1 MSIAELKERIQGIF
15 PAVPTPLTEDEQLDE
30 PALERL
36 IEHLLSGGVHGLWM
50 LGSGSEAPNL
60 SDDVRRCVIEV
71 AVHLVRGRV
80 PILVGT
86 SALSTRQ
93 TIANTRL
100 AGELGADG
108 AFILAPY
115 YYVHSQD
122 ELQAYFEMVLQ
133 ETDLPIMLYHNP
145 YNTKLPLSLGLVEAL
160 SVHERVIG
168 IKDSGGDF
176 TFTQALLRRFR
187 DRPDFRIFQGF
198 ETTVAATI
206 LLGGQG
212 AVLGMPNLAPRM
224 CVELYNAASQGDIS
238 RAFALQARLTELLES
253 LWSGLDSTDG
263 LFIGGI
269 KTGLWLLGI
278 CSPRTTR
285 PFRPLTTEENQQ
297 LRGAMEREG
306 LL

>member
-1 MSIAELKERIQGIF
+1 MSVVELKQRIQGIF
-15 PAVPTPLTEDEQLDE
+15 PAVPTPLTENEQVDT

-60 SDDVRRCVIEV
+60 ADEMRRQIIQV
-71 AVHLVRGRV
+71 AVQVVRGRV

-86 SALSTRQ
+86 TALSTRQ
-93 TIANTRL
+93 TITNTRQ
-100 AGELGADG
+100 AADLGADG
-108 AFILAPY
+108 AFVLAPY
-115 YYVHSQD
+115 YYTHSQE
-122 ELQAYFEMVLQ
+122 ELRVHFEMVLQ

-145 YNTKLPLSLGLVEAL
+145 YNTKLPIKLDLVEAL
-160 SVHERVIG
+160 SAHERLIG

-176 TFTQALLRRFR
+176 TYTQALLRRFQ

-206 LLGGQG
+206 LLGGHG
-212 AVLGMPNLAPRM
+212 AVLGMPNLAPHL
-224 CVELYNAASQGDIS
+224 CVELYNAARQGDIAG
-238 RAFALQARLTELLES
+238 AFALQARLTELLES

-269 KTGLWLLGI
+269 KTGLSLLGI
-278 CSPRTTR
+278 CTPRTTR
-285 PFRPLTTEENQQ
+285 PFRPLTAEETQL
-297 LRGAMEREG
+297 LRGVMAGEG